1 VHDIQHLLPHET
13 RRPIGKELPTL
24 PDTGPTGAVLVV
36 EDNPIN
42 ALLMEH
48 MLNHWGYES
57 VHVSNG
63 QAAFNWL
70 AENRPL
76 LVLMDIHLPGMDG
89 LEITRRIRQHEEW
102 ADIPIVATT
111 ALARSRDRD
120 RCLEAG
126 MQDYISKPINSAEF
140 VSILAKYT
148 WGED

>member
-1 VHDIQHLLPHET
+1 
-13 RRPIGKELPTL
+13 
-24 PDTGPTGAVLVV
+24 VV

-48 MLNHWGYES
+48 MLNHWGYEA
-57 VHVSNG
+57 VHVANG
-63 QAAFNWL
+63 PAALNWL
-70 AENRPL
+70 AENQPL

-89 LEITRRIRQHEEW
+89 LEITRRIRQTPDWTEL
-102 ADIPIVATT
+102 PIVATT

-120 RCLEAG
+120 RCLNAG